1 MKITFKP
8 LTYQLDAVQAVV
20 DVFRGQQQL
29 IGQTRYTLDRGIQPT
44 PKRVTQQAGLDFGET
59 DILQNS
65 ALQTYDML
73 DDENIG
79 FANTPLF
86 DLNEILKNIQ
96 TVQANR
102 QLPKSTELVTA
113 DNKKGDSLTQSPLNL
128 NIEMETGTGK
138 TYTYLRTIFEMNKQ
152 YGWSKFII
160 VVPSIAIREGVNKS
174 IAMMADDLLAEYG
187 KKPRAFIYDSKNLHK
202 LQEFSNDGGINIM
215 IINVQ
220 AFNATGKDARKI
232 YGQVKTKNGEPVL
245 DKAGNPIMEGLDE
258 FQSRIPINIIKRNNP
273 IIILD
278 EPQKMGADKTLQSL
292 ANFNPLFILR
302 YSATHKRDYNLVYRL
317 DALDAYNQK
326 LVKKITVKGI
336 EVKGLTGTNGY
347 LYLQDVIVSNKAP
360 VARLE
365 LEIKSTKG
373 EFRREIR
380 NVIKDDNLFVISKEA
395 EQYKDRYTVTNIKA
409 DSIEFANGI
418 VLHIGQG
425 SSNKGDGDDKD
436 LRRIQIRET
445 IRSHLDIEQRLFH
458 KGIKVL
464 SLFFIDEV
472 AKYRQYDSDGNAVNG
487 EYADIF
493 EQTYTEEVGKRI
505 DLNLTDDPYQDYL
518 KAITAQGTH
527 NGYFSLDKNR
537 HMIDPKT
544 KLEKDEELGERVLV
558 ADDIDAYDLIL
569 KDKESL
575 LAFPEPLDSDE
586 QIARKNVRF
595 IFSHSALREG
605 WDNPNVF
612 VICTLKHSDNVISR
626 RQEVGRGLRLA
637 VDRHGTRMDSGYLPL
652 GEVHRLNNLTVI
664 TNESYAEFVDNLQKE
679 MLENLATRP
688 SKANPQYFTGK
699 TLVSELGGQMTVDAG
714 TANQIYKYL
723 VKNNYLD
730 DDDNLLAKF
739 HDDKDNDQLPQ
750 LPEELQPFASA
761 IHKLIGNV
769 VNPDALKG
777 MFNNGN
783 KPKNTINPENL
794 NRKEFQALWRRIN
807 QKSIYQIGLDSD
819 KLIAESISEIDKV
832 SRERNNNFVQSL
844 TYTVKKS
851 EQKDSLDYDTL
862 RQGDSFGQVQS
873 NREQYSVNVQTPIRY
888 DLIGQVASRTNLTR
902 RTVVAVLSKINSAVF
917 SQFKHNPEAFIS
929 EVSRIINEQQAKLI
943 VQNIVYELTQERYDS
958 NDIFVSNIPLSDNAT
973 KANRHVWEYVE
984 TDSDVE
990 RKFLAELEQHVNE
1003 VIVYAKLP
1011 KNFVIPTPFGGYNPD
1026 WAIAFN
1032 QDKIRHVYFVA
1043 ETKGSTSEID
1053 LRESEKQKIAS
1064 AKAFFAKLQQIQG
1077 NNSELEQADTL
1088 AEVEKMPVSY
1098 EVVDS
1103 FDSLM
1108 QIVGMK

>member
-174 IAMMADDLLAEYG
+174 ISMMADDLLAEYG
-187 KKPRAFIYDSKNLHK
+187 KKPRAFIYDSKALHH
-202 LQEFSNDGGINIM
+202 LESFSSDGGINIM

-220 AFNATGKDARKI
+220 AFNTIKEGANNEASRKI
-232 YGQVKTKNGEPVL
+232 Y
-245 DKAGNPIMEGLDE
+245 ASLDE
-258 FQSRIPINIIKRNNP
+258 FGSRRPIDVIRRNRP

-347 LYLQDVIVSNKAP
+347 LYLQDVIVSSKAP

-380 NVIKDDNLFVISKEA
+380 NVAKGDDLFVVSKEA
-395 EQYKDRYTVTNIKA
+395 EQYKDRYTVTQVTA

-418 VLHIGQG
+418 VLHVGQG
-425 SSNKGDGDDKD
+425 NVDDKD

-472 AKYRQYDSDGNAVNG
+472 AKYRQYDSEGNMVNG
-487 EYADIF
+487 DYANMFVQAYKDEIA
-493 EQTYTEEVGKRI
+493 QRI
-505 DLNLTDDPYQDYL
+505 DLNLQNDPYQDYL
-518 KAITAQGTH
+518 KAIDADSTH

-544 KLEKDEELGERVLV
+544 KLEKDEELGEKVLV

-586 QIARKNVRF
+586 QKARKNVRF

-637 VDRHGTRMDSGYLPL
+637 VDKFGNRMDSGYLPL
-652 GEVHRLNNLTVI
+652 GEVQRLNNLTVI
-664 TNESYAEFVDNLQKE
+664 TNESYTQFVGELQKE
-679 MLENLATRP
+679 MLATLANRP

-699 TLVSELGGQMTVDAG
+699 TLVSELGGQMVVDAD
-714 TANQIYKYL
+714 TANEIFFYL
-723 VKNNYLD
+723 RSHGYTDKAG
-730 DDDNLLAKF
+730 NLSESY
-739 HDDKDNDQLPQ
+739 HQDKENGKLPK
-750 LPEELQPFASA
+750 LPDELQPFANS
-761 IHKLIGNV
+761 IHKLISSV
-769 VNPDALKG
+769 VNPNALDG
-777 MFNNGN
+777 MFNDGN
-783 KPKNTINPENL
+783 RPKNTINPDNL

-807 QKSIYQIGLDSD
+807 QKSIYQIQLDSE

-844 TYTVKKS
+844 TYTVKTS

-943 VQNIVYELTQERYDS
+943 VQNIAYELTQERYDS
-958 NDIFVSNIPLSDNAT
+958 NDIFVSNIPLSDTAI

-990 RKFLAELEQHVNE
+990 RKFLAELEQHINE
-1003 VIVYAKLP
+1003 VVVYAKLP

-1032 QDKIRHVYFVA
+1032 QDKVRHVYFVA

-1053 LRESEKQKIAS
+1053 LRETEKQKIAS
-1064 AKAFFAKLQQIQG
+1064 AKAFFAKLQQTQG
-1077 NNSELEQADTL
+1077 NNSEFEQVDTL
-1088 AEVEKMPVSY
+1088 AAVEKMPVSY
-1098 EVVDS
+1098 EVVNS

>member
-44 PKRVTQQAGLDFGET
+44 PKRMIQQAGLDFGET

-174 IAMMADDLLAEYG
+174 ISMMADDLLAEYG
-187 KKPRAFIYDSKNLHK
+187 KKPRAFIYDSKALHH
-202 LQEFSNDGGINIM
+202 LESFSSDGGINIM

-220 AFNATGKDARKI
+220 AFNTIKEGANNEASRKI
-232 YGQVKTKNGEPVL
+232 Y
-245 DKAGNPIMEGLDE
+245 ASLDE
-258 FQSRIPINIIKRNNP
+258 FGSRRPIDVIRRNRP

-347 LYLQDVIVSNKAP
+347 LYLQDVVVSSKAP

-380 NVIKDDNLFVISKEA
+380 NIAKGDDLFVVSKEA
-395 EQYKDRYTVTNIKA
+395 EQYKDRYTVTQITA

-418 VLHIGQG
+418 VLHVGQG
-425 SSNKGDGDDKD
+425 NSNKGDGDDKD

-472 AKYRQYDSDGNAVNG
+472 AKYRQYDMDGNAVNG

-493 EQTYTEEVGKRI
+493 EQAYTEEVDKRI
-505 DLNLTDDPYQDYL
+505 DLNLTNDPYQDYL

-527 NGYFSLDKNR
+527 NGYFSLDKKR
-537 HMIDPKT
+537 HMVDPNVKSV
-544 KLEKDEELGERVLV
+544 KDEELGEKVLV

-575 LAFPEPLDSDE
+575 LAFPERLDSDE

-637 VDRHGTRMDSGYLPL
+637 VDKHGTRMDSGYLPL

-664 TNESYAEFVDNLQKE
+664 TNESYVEFVGNLQKE
-679 MLENLATRP
+679 MLANLATRP

-699 TLVSELGGQMTVDAG
+699 TLVSELGGQMVVDAD
-714 TANQIYKYL
+714 TANEIFFYL
-723 VKNNYLD
+723 RSHGYTDKAG
-730 DDDNLLAKF
+730 NLSESY
-739 HDDKDNDQLPQ
+739 HQDKENGKLPK
-750 LPEELQPFASA
+750 LPDELQPFANS
-761 IHKLIGNV
+761 IHKLISSV
-769 VNPDALKG
+769 VNPNALDG
-777 MFNNGN
+777 MFNDGN
-783 KPKNTINPENL
+783 RPKNTINPDNL

-807 QKSIYQIGLDSD
+807 QKSIYQIQLDSE

-844 TYTVKKS
+844 TYTVKTS

-902 RTVVAVLSKINSAVF
+902 GTVVAVLSKINSAVF

-943 VQNIVYELTQERYDS
+943 VQNIAYELTQERYDS
-958 NDIFVSNIPLSDNAT
+958 NDIFVSNIPLSDTAI

-984 TDSDVE
+984 TDSE
-990 RKFLAELEQHVNE
+990 RLQIFLC
-1003 VIVYAKLP
+1003 KP
-1011 KNFVIPTPFGGYNPD
+1011 SK
-1026 WAIAFN
+1026 
-1032 QDKIRHVYFVA
+1032 VA
-1043 ETKGSTSEID
+1043 
-1053 LRESEKQKIAS
+1053 
-1064 AKAFFAKLQQIQG
+1064 
-1077 NNSELEQADTL
+1077 
-1088 AEVEKMPVSY
+1088 
-1098 EVVDS
+1098 
-1103 FDSLM
+1103 
-1108 QIVGMK
+1108 

>member
-44 PKRVTQQAGLDFGET
+44 PKRVTQQEGLDFGET

-96 TVQANR
+96 TVQA
-102 QLPKSTELVTA
+102 QQGLPKSDTLVTA

-174 IAMMADDLLAEYG
+174 IRMMADDLLAEYG
-187 KKPRAFIYDSKNLHK
+187 KKPRAFIYDSKALHH
-202 LQEFSNDGGINIM
+202 LESFSSDGGINIM

-220 AFNATGKDARKI
+220 AFNTIKEGANNEASRKI
-232 YGQVKTKNGEPVL
+232 Y
-245 DKAGNPIMEGLDE
+245 ASLDE
-258 FQSRIPINIIKRNNP
+258 FGSRRPIDVIRRNRP

-347 LYLQDVIVSNKAP
+347 LYLQDVVVSSKAP

-380 NVIKDDNLFVISKEA
+380 NIAKGDDLFVVSKEA
-395 EQYKDRYTVTNIKA
+395 EQYKDRYTVTQVTA

-472 AKYRQYDSDGNAVNG
+472 AKYRQYDMDGNAVNG

-493 EQTYTEEVGKRI
+493 EQTYSEEVGKRI
-505 DLNLTDDPYQDYL
+505 DLNLTNDPYQDYL
-518 KAITAQGTH
+518 KTITAQGTH
-527 NGYFSLDKNR
+527 NGYFSLDKKR
-537 HMIDPKT
+537 HMVDPNVKSV
-544 KLEKDEELGERVLV
+544 KDEELGEKVLV

-575 LAFPEPLDSDE
+575 LAFPERLDSDE

-637 VDRHGTRMDSGYLPL
+637 VDKHGTRMDSGYLPL

-664 TNESYAEFVDNLQKE
+664 TNESYAEFVGNLQKE
-679 MLENLATRP
+679 MLANLATRP

-699 TLVSELGGQMTVDAG
+699 ILVSELGGQMVVDDK

-723 VKNNYLD
+723 VKNDYLD

-739 HDDKDNDQLPQ
+739 QDDKDNDSLPK
-750 LPEELQPFASA
+750 LPDELQPFANS
-761 IHKLIGNV
+761 IHKLISSV
-769 VNPDALKG
+769 VNPNALDG
-777 MFNNGN
+777 IFNDGN
-783 KPKNTINPENL
+783 RPKNTINPDNL

-807 QKSIYQIGLDSD
+807 QKSIYQIQLDSD

-844 TYTVKKS
+844 TYTVKTS

-943 VQNIVYELTQERYDS
+943 VQNIAYELTQERYDS
-958 NDIFVSNIPLSDNAT
+958 NDIFVSNIPLSDTAI

-984 TDSDVE
+984 TDSDIE
-990 RKFLAELEQHVNE
+990 RKFLDELEQHIDE
-1003 VIVYAKLP
+1003 VVVYAKLP

-1032 QDKIRHVYFVA
+1032 QDKVRHVYFVA

-1053 LRESEKQKIAS
+1053 LRETEKQKIAS
-1064 AKAFFAKLQQIQG
+1064 AKAFFAKLQQTQG
-1077 NNSELEQADTL
+1077 NNSEFEQVDTL
-1088 AEVEKMPVSY
+1088 AAVEKMPVSY
-1098 EVVDS
+1098 EVVNS

-1108 QIVGMK
+1108 QIVGIK

>member
-8 LTYQLDAVQAVV
+8 LAYQLDAVQAVV

-174 IAMMADDLLAEYG
+174 MSMMADDLLAEYG
-187 KKPRAFIYDSKNLHK
+187 KKPRAFIYDSKALHH
-202 LQEFSNDGGINIM
+202 LESFSSDGGINIM

-220 AFNATGKDARKI
+220 AFNTIKEGANNEASRKI
-232 YGQVKTKNGEPVL
+232 Y
-245 DKAGNPIMEGLDE
+245 ASLDE
-258 FQSRIPINIIKRNNP
+258 FGSRRPIDVIRRNRP

-347 LYLQDVIVSNKAP
+347 LYLQDVVVSSKAP

-380 NVIKDDNLFVISKEA
+380 NVAKGDDLFVVSKEA
-395 EQYKDRYTVTNIKA
+395 EQYKDRYTVTQITA

-472 AKYRQYDSDGNAVNG
+472 AKYRQYDMDGNAVNG

-493 EQTYTEEVGKRI
+493 EQTYSEEVGKRI
-505 DLNLTDDPYQDYL
+505 DLNLTNDPYQDYL
-518 KAITAQGTH
+518 KTITAQGTH
-527 NGYFSLDKNR
+527 NGYFSLDKKR
-537 HMIDPKT
+537 HMVDPNVKSV
-544 KLEKDEELGERVLV
+544 KDEELGEKVLV

-575 LAFPEPLDSDE
+575 LAFPEPLDNDE

-637 VDRHGTRMDSGYLPL
+637 VDKHGTRMDSGYLPL

-664 TNESYAEFVDNLQKE
+664 TNESYAEFVGNLQKE
-679 MLENLATRP
+679 MLANLATRP

-699 TLVSELGGQMTVDAG
+699 TLVSELGGQMVVDDK

-723 VKNNYLD
+723 VKNDYLD

-739 HDDKDNDQLPQ
+739 QDDKDNDSLPK
-750 LPEELQPFASA
+750 LPDELQPFANS
-761 IHKLIGNV
+761 IHKLISSV
-769 VNPDALKG
+769 VNPNALDG
-777 MFNNGN
+777 MFNDGN
-783 KPKNTINPENL
+783 RPKNTINPDNL

-807 QKSIYQIGLDSD
+807 QKSIYQIQLDSD

-844 TYTVKKS
+844 TYTVKTS
-851 EQKDSLDYDTL
+851 EQKDSLDYDTVK
-862 RQGDSFGQVQS
+862 QGDSFGQVQS

-943 VQNIVYELTQERYDS
+943 VQNIAYELTQERYDS
-958 NDIFVSNIPLSDNAT
+958 NDIFVSNIPLSDTAI

-990 RKFLAELEQHVNE
+990 RKFLAELEQHINE
-1003 VIVYAKLP
+1003 VVVYAKLP

-1032 QDKIRHVYFVA
+1032 QDKVRHVYFVA

-1053 LRESEKQKIAS
+1053 LRETEKQKISS
-1064 AKAFFAKLQQIQG
+1064 AKAFFAKLQQTQG
-1077 NNSELEQADTL
+1077 NNSELEQVDTL
-1088 AEVEKMPVSY
+1088 AAVEKMPVSY
-1098 EVVDS
+1098 EVVNS
-1103 FDSLM
+1103 FDSLI
-1108 QIVGMK
+1108 QIVGIK

>member
-96 TVQANR
+96 TVQA
-102 QLPKSTELVTA
+102 QQGLLKSTKLVTT
-113 DNKKGDSLTQSPLNL
+113 DNKKEQNLTTSPLNL

-174 IAMMADDLLAEYG
+174 ISMMADDLLAEYG
-187 KKPRAFIYDSKNLHK
+187 KKPRAFIYDSKALHH
-202 LQEFSNDGGINIM
+202 LESFSSDGGINIM

-220 AFNATGKDARKI
+220 AFNTIKEGANNEASRKI
-232 YGQVKTKNGEPVL
+232 Y
-245 DKAGNPIMEGLDE
+245 ASLDE
-258 FQSRIPINIIKRNNP
+258 FGSRRPIDVIRRNRP

-347 LYLQDVIVSNKAP
+347 LYLQDVVVSSKAP

-380 NVIKDDNLFVISKEA
+380 NVAKGDDLFVVSKEA
-395 EQYKDRYTVTNIKA
+395 EQYKDRYTVTQITAN
-409 DSIEFANGI
+409 SIEFANGI

-493 EQTYTEEVGKRI
+493 EQTYSEEVGKRI
-505 DLNLTDDPYQDYL
+505 DLNLTNDPYQNYL
-518 KAITAQGTH
+518 KSITAQSTH
-527 NGYFSLDKNR
+527 NGYFSLDKKR
-537 HMIDPKT
+537 HMVDPNVKSV
-544 KLEKDEELGERVLV
+544 KDEELGEKVLV

-575 LAFPEPLDSDE
+575 LAFPERLDSDE

-652 GEVHRLNNLTVI
+652 GEIHRLNNLTVI
-664 TNESYAEFVDNLQKE
+664 TNESYAEFVGNLQKE
-679 MLENLATRP
+679 MLANLATRP

-699 TLVSELGGQMTVDAG
+699 TLVSELGGQMVIDDK

-723 VKNNYLD
+723 VKNDYLD

-739 HDDKDNDQLPQ
+739 QDDKDNDSLPK
-750 LPEELQPFASA
+750 LPDELQPFANS
-761 IHKLIGNV
+761 IHKLISSV
-769 VNPDALKG
+769 VNPNALDG
-777 MFNNGN
+777 MFNDGN
-783 KPKNTINPENL
+783 RPKNTINPDNL

-807 QKSIYQIGLDSD
+807 QKSIYQIQLDSD

-844 TYTVKKS
+844 TYTVKTS
-851 EQKDSLDYDTL
+851 EQKDSLDYDTVK
-862 RQGDSFGQVQS
+862 QGDSFGQVQS

-943 VQNIVYELTQERYDS
+943 VQNIAYELTQERYDS
-958 NDIFVSNIPLSDNAT
+958 NDIFVSNIPLSDTAI

-990 RKFLAELEQHVNE
+990 RKFLAELEQHINE
-1003 VIVYAKLP
+1003 VVVYAKLP

-1032 QDKIRHVYFVA
+1032 QDKVRHVYFVA

-1053 LRESEKQKIAS
+1053 LRETEKQKIAS
-1064 AKAFFAKLQQIQG
+1064 AKAFFAKLQQTQG
-1077 NNSELEQADTL
+1077 NNSELEQVDTL
-1088 AEVEKMPVSY
+1088 AAVEKMPVSY
-1098 EVVDS
+1098 EVVNS

-1108 QIVGMK
+1108 QIVGIK

>member
-174 IAMMADDLLAEYG
+174 ISMMADDLLAEYG
-187 KKPRAFIYDSKNLHK
+187 KKPRAFIYDSKALHH
-202 LQEFSNDGGINIM
+202 LESFSSDGGINIM

-220 AFNATGKDARKI
+220 AFNTIKEGANNEASRKI
-232 YGQVKTKNGEPVL
+232 Y
-245 DKAGNPIMEGLDE
+245 ASLDE
-258 FQSRIPINIIKRNNP
+258 FGSRRPIDVIRRNRP

-347 LYLQDVIVSNKAP
+347 LYLQDVIVSSKAP

-380 NVIKDDNLFVISKEA
+380 NVAKGDDLFVVSKEA
-395 EQYKDRYTVTNIKA
+395 EQYKDRYTVTQVTA

-418 VLHIGQG
+418 VLHVGQG
-425 SSNKGDGDDKD
+425 NVDDKD

-472 AKYRQYDSDGNAVNG
+472 AKYRQYDSEGNMVNG
-487 EYADIF
+487 DYANMFVQAYKDEIA
-493 EQTYTEEVGKRI
+493 QRI
-505 DLNLTDDPYQDYL
+505 DLNLQNDPYQDYL
-518 KAITAQGTH
+518 KAIDADSTH

-544 KLEKDEELGERVLV
+544 KLEKDEELGEKVLV

-586 QIARKNVRF
+586 QKARKNVRF

-637 VDRHGTRMDSGYLPL
+637 VDKFGNRMDSGYLPL
-652 GEVHRLNNLTVI
+652 GEVQRLNNLTVI
-664 TNESYAEFVDNLQKE
+664 TNESYTQFVGELQKE
-679 MLENLATRP
+679 MLATLANRP

-699 TLVSELGGQMTVDAG
+699 TLVSELGGQMVVDAD
-714 TANQIYKYL
+714 TANEIFFYL
-723 VKNNYLD
+723 RSHGYTDKAG
-730 DDDNLLAKF
+730 NLSESY
-739 HDDKDNDQLPQ
+739 HQDKENGKLPK
-750 LPEELQPFASA
+750 LPDELQPFANS
-761 IHKLIGNV
+761 IHKLISSV
-769 VNPDALKG
+769 VNPNALDG
-777 MFNNGN
+777 MFNDGN
-783 KPKNTINPENL
+783 RPKNTINPDNL

-807 QKSIYQIGLDSD
+807 QKSIYQIQLDSE

-844 TYTVKKS
+844 TYTVKTS

-943 VQNIVYELTQERYDS
+943 VQNIAYELTQERYDS
-958 NDIFVSNIPLSDNAT
+958 NDIFVSNIPLSDTAI

-990 RKFLAELEQHVNE
+990 RKFLAELEQHINE
-1003 VIVYAKLP
+1003 VVVYAKLP

-1032 QDKIRHVYFVA
+1032 QDKVRHVYFVA

-1053 LRESEKQKIAS
+1053 LRETEKQKIAS
-1064 AKAFFAKLQQIQG
+1064 AKAFFAKLQQTQG
-1077 NNSELEQADTL
+1077 NNSEFEQVDTL
-1088 AEVEKMPVSY
+1088 AAVEKMPVSY
-1098 EVVDS
+1098 EVVNS

-1108 QIVGMK
+1108 QIVGIK

>member
-174 IAMMADDLLAEYG
+174 ISMMADDLLAEYG
-187 KKPRAFIYDSKNLHK
+187 KKPRAFIYDSKALHH
-202 LQEFSNDGGINIM
+202 LESFSSDGGINIM

-220 AFNATGKDARKI
+220 AFNTIKEGANNEASRKI
-232 YGQVKTKNGEPVL
+232 Y
-245 DKAGNPIMEGLDE
+245 ASLDE
-258 FQSRIPINIIKRNNP
+258 FGSRRPIDVIRRNRP

-278 EPQKMGADKTLQSL
+278 EPQKMGEGKTLQSL

-347 LYLQDVIVSNKAP
+347 LYLQDVIVSSKAP
-360 VARLE
+360 IARLE

-380 NVIKDDNLFVISKEA
+380 NIEKGRDLFDISGEA
-395 EQYKDRYTVTNIKA
+395 EQYKDRYTVTQVTA

-472 AKYRQYDSDGNAVNG
+472 AKYRQYDMDGNAVNG

-493 EQTYTEEVGKRI
+493 EQTYSEEVGKRI
-505 DLNLTDDPYQDYL
+505 DLNLTNDPYQDYL

-527 NGYFSLDKNR
+527 NGYFSLDKKR
-537 HMIDPKT
+537 HMVDPNVKSV
-544 KLEKDEELGERVLV
+544 KDEELGEKVLV

-575 LAFPEPLDSDE
+575 LAFPERLDSDE

-637 VDRHGTRMDSGYLPL
+637 VDKHGTRMDSGYLPL

-664 TNESYAEFVDNLQKE
+664 TNESYAEFVGNLQKE

-699 TLVSELGGQMTVDAG
+699 TLVSELGGQMVVDAD
-714 TANQIYKYL
+714 TANEIFFYL
-723 VKNNYLD
+723 RSRGYTDKAG
-730 DDDNLLAKF
+730 NLSESY
-739 HDDKDNDQLPQ
+739 HQDKENGKLPK
-750 LPEELQPFASA
+750 LPDELQPFANS
-761 IHKLIGNV
+761 IHKLISSV
-769 VNPDALKG
+769 VNPNALDG
-777 MFNNGN
+777 MFNDGN
-783 KPKNTINPENL
+783 RPKNTINPGNL

-807 QKSIYQIGLDSD
+807 QKSIYQIQLDSE

-844 TYTVKKS
+844 TYTVKTS
-851 EQKDSLDYDTL
+851 EQKDSLDYDTVK
-862 RQGDSFGQVQS
+862 QGDSFGQVQS

-929 EVSRIINEQQAKLI
+929 EVSRLINEQQAKLI
-943 VQNIVYELTQERYDS
+943 VQNIAYELTSERYDS
-958 NDIFVSNIPLSDNAT
+958 NDIFVSNIPLSDTAI

-990 RKFLAELEQHVNE
+990 RKFLAELEQHINE
-1003 VIVYAKLP
+1003 VVVYAKLP

-1032 QDKIRHVYFVA
+1032 QDKVRHVYFVA

-1053 LRESEKQKIAS
+1053 LRETEKQKIAS
-1064 AKAFFAKLQQIQG
+1064 AKAFFAKLQQTQG
-1077 NNSELEQADTL
+1077 NNGELEQVDTL
-1088 AEVEKMPVSY
+1088 AAVEKMPVSY
-1098 EVVDS
+1098 EVVNS

>member
-1 MKITFKP
+1 
-8 LTYQLDAVQAVV
+8 
-20 DVFRGQQQL
+20 
-29 IGQTRYTLDRGIQPT
+29 
-44 PKRVTQQAGLDFGET
+44 
-59 DILQNS
+59 
-65 ALQTYDML
+65 
-73 DDENIG
+73 
-79 FANTPLF
+79 
-86 DLNEILKNIQ
+86 
-96 TVQANR
+96 
-102 QLPKSTELVTA
+102 
-113 DNKKGDSLTQSPLNL
+113 
-128 NIEMETGTGK
+128 METGTGK

-174 IAMMADDLLAEYG
+174 IGMMADDLLAEYG
-187 KKPRAFIYDSKNLHK
+187 KKPRAFIYDSKALHH
-202 LQEFSNDGGINIM
+202 LESFSSDGGINIM

-220 AFNATGKDARKI
+220 AFNTIKEGANNEASRKI
-232 YGQVKTKNGEPVL
+232 Y
-245 DKAGNPIMEGLDE
+245 ASLDE
-258 FQSRIPINIIKRNNP
+258 FGSRRPIDVIRRNRP

-360 VARLE
+360 IARLE
-365 LEIKSTKG
+365 LEIKSKKG

-380 NVIKDDNLFVISKEA
+380 QIKKGDDLYTVSNEA
-395 EQYKDRYTVTNIKA
+395 EQYNDRYTVTNIKA

-425 SSNKGDGDDKD
+425 NVDDKD

-472 AKYRQYDSDGNAVNG
+472 AKYRQYDSDGNAING

-493 EQTYTEEVGKRI
+493 EQTYTEEVNNRL
-505 DLNLTDDPYQDYL
+505 DLNLSNDPYQDYL
-518 KAITAQGTH
+518 KAITAQSTH

-537 HMIDPKT
+537 HMVEPNIKSV
-544 KLEKDEELGERVLV
+544 KDEELGEKVLI

-575 LAFPEPLDSDE
+575 LAFPEPNDSDD

-652 GEVHRLNNLTVI
+652 GEVQRLNNLTVI
-664 TNESYAEFVDNLQKE
+664 TNESYAEFVGNLQKE
-679 MLENLATRP
+679 MLDSLAARP

-699 TLVSELGGQMTVDAG
+699 TLVSELGGQMVVDDK

-723 VKNNYLD
+723 VKSDYLD

-739 HDDKDNDQLPQ
+739 HDDKDNDSLPK
-750 LPEELQPFASA
+750 LPDELAPFANA
-761 IHKLIGNV
+761 IHKLIGSV
-769 VNPDALKG
+769 VTPNALDG
-777 MFNNGN
+777 MFSNGN
-783 KPKNTINPENL
+783 KPKNTINQDNL

-807 QKSIYQIGLDSD
+807 QKSIYQIQLDSE

-844 TYTVKKS
+844 TYTVKTAN
-851 EQKDSLDYDTL
+851 QQDNIDYDTL
-862 RQGDSFGQVQS
+862 KKGDSFGQVQS
-873 NREQYSVNVQTPIRY
+873 SRHAYSVNVQTPIRY

-902 RTVVAVLSKINSAVF
+902 RTVVAILSKINAAVF

-943 VQNIVYELTQERYDS
+943 VQNVAYELTQERYDS
-958 NDIFVSNIPLSDNAT
+958 NDIFVSNLPLSDNAV

-984 TDSDVE
+984 TDSDIE
-990 RKFLAELEQHVNE
+990 RKFLAELEQHINE
-1003 VIVYAKLP
+1003 VVVYAKLP
-1011 KNFVIPTPFGGYNPD
+1011 KNFEIPTPFGGYNPD
-1026 WAIAFN
+1026 WAIALN
-1032 QDKIRHVYFVA
+1032 QDKVRQIYFVA
-1043 ETKGSTSEID
+1043 ETKGSTSEMH
-1053 LRESEKQKIAS
+1053 LRETEKQKIAS
-1064 AKAFFAKLQQIQG
+1064 AKAFFAKLQAIQTED
-1077 NNSELEQADTL
+1077 SKLEQADTVADVL
-1088 AEVEKMPVSY
+1088 PMPISY
-1098 EVVDS
+1098 QVVDS

-1108 QIVGMK
+1108 QIVGIKSS

>member
-8 LTYQLDAVQAVV
+8 LAYQLDAVQAVV
-20 DVFRGQQQL
+20 DVFRGQEQL

-44 PKRVTQQAGLDFGET
+44 PKRLPQQAGLDFGDS

-86 DLNEILKNIQ
+86 DLNDILKNIQ
-96 TVQANR
+96 TIQINR
-102 QLPKSTELVTA
+102 GLPKSTELVTA
-113 DNKKGDSLTQSPLNL
+113 DNKKGQNLTNSPLNL

-187 KKPRAFIYDSKNLHK
+187 KKPRAFIYDSKALHH
-202 LQEFSNDGGINIM
+202 LESFSSDGGINIM

-220 AFNATGKDARKI
+220 AFNTIKEGANNEASRKI
-232 YGQVKTKNGEPVL
+232 Y
-245 DKAGNPIMEGLDE
+245 ASLDE
-258 FQSRIPINIIKRNNP
+258 FGSRRPIDVIRRNRP

-326 LVKKITVKGI
+326 LVKKITVKSI

-347 LYLQDVIVSNKAP
+347 LYLQDVIVSTKAP

-380 NVIKDDNLFVISKEA
+380 QIKQGNDLYVISNEA
-395 EQYKDRYTVTNIKA
+395 EQYKDRYTVTQITA

-425 SSNKGDGDDKD
+425 NVDDKD

-472 AKYRQYDSDGNAVNG
+472 AKYRQYDNDGNAVNG

-493 EQTYTEEVGKRI
+493 EQTYSEAVNNRI
-505 DLNLTDDPYQDYL
+505 DLNLTNDPYQNYL
-518 KAITAQGTH
+518 KTITAQSTH

-537 HMIDPKT
+537 HLIDPTVKSV
-544 KLEKDEELGERVLV
+544 KDEELGEKVLV

-664 TNESYAEFVDNLQKE
+664 TNESYADFVGNLQKE
-679 MLENLATRP
+679 MLDNLASRP
-688 SKANPQYFTGK
+688 SKAKPQYFTGK
-699 TLVSELGGQMTVDAG
+699 TLVSELGGQMIIDAD
-714 TANQIYKYL
+714 TANEIFFYL
-723 VKNNYLD
+723 RSHGYTDKAG
-730 DDDNLLAKF
+730 NLSESYHK
-739 HDDKDNDQLPQ
+739 DKENGKLPE
-750 LPEELQPFASA
+750 LPEELKPFENSV
-761 IHKLIGNV
+761 HKLIGSV
-769 VNPDALKG
+769 VNPNALDG

-783 KPKNTINPENL
+783 KPKNTINPDNL

-819 KLIAESISEIDKV
+819 KLVAESISEIDKV
-832 SRERNNNFVQSL
+832 SRERNNQFVRSL
-844 TYTVKKS
+844 TYTVKTAH
-851 EQKDSLDYDTL
+851 QQDNIDYEL
-862 RQGDSFGQVQS
+862 LKKGESFGQVQS
-873 NREQYSVNVQTPIRY
+873 NREQYSVNVQTPIKY
-888 DLIGQVASRTNLTR
+888 DLIGQVARRTRLTR
-902 RTVVAVLSKINSAVF
+902 RTVVAILGKINSAVF

-929 EVSRIINEQQAKLI
+929 EVSRIINEQQARLI
-943 VQNIVYELTQERYDS
+943 VQNIAYELTSERYDS
-958 NDIFVSNIPLSDNAT
+958 NDIFVSNLPLSDNAI
-973 KANRHVWEYVE
+973 KASRHVWEYVE
-984 TDSDVE
+984 TDSDIE
-990 RKFLAELEQHVNE
+990 RKFLAELEQHINE
-1003 VIVYAKLP
+1003 VVVYAKLP
-1011 KNFVIPTPFGGYNPD
+1011 KNFEIPTPFGGYNPD

-1032 QDKIRHVYFVA
+1032 QDKVRHVYFVA
-1043 ETKGSTSEID
+1043 ETKGSTSEKD
-1053 LRESEKQKIAS
+1053 LRETEKQKIAS
-1064 AKAFFAKLQQIQG
+1064 AKAFFAKLQQTQG

-1098 EVVDS
+1098 EVVNN

-1108 QIVGMK
+1108 QIVGLTQ

>member
-8 LTYQLDAVQAVV
+8 LAYQLDAVQAVV

-102 QLPKSTELVTA
+102 QLPKSTELVIA

-138 TYTYLRTIFEMNKQ
+138 TYTYLRTMFEMNKQ

-174 IAMMADDLLAEYG
+174 ISMMADDLLAEYG
-187 KKPRAFIYDSKNLHK
+187 KKPRAFIYDSKALHH
-202 LQEFSNDGGINIM
+202 LESFSSDGGINIM

-220 AFNATGKDARKI
+220 AFNTIKEGANNEASRKI
-232 YGQVKTKNGEPVL
+232 Y
-245 DKAGNPIMEGLDE
+245 ASLDE
-258 FQSRIPINIIKRNNP
+258 FGSRRPIDVIRRNRP

-347 LYLQDVIVSNKAP
+347 LYLQDVVVSSKAP

-380 NVIKDDNLFVISKEA
+380 NIAKGDDLFVVSKEA
-395 EQYKDRYTVTNIKA
+395 EQYKDRYTVTQVTA

-418 VLHIGQG
+418 VLHVGQG
-425 SSNKGDGDDKD
+425 NVDDKD

-472 AKYRQYDSDGNAVNG
+472 AKYRQYDMDGNAVNG

-493 EQTYTEEVGKRI
+493 EQTYSEEVGKRI
-505 DLNLTDDPYQDYL
+505 DLNLTNDPYQDYL

-544 KLEKDEELGERVLV
+544 KLEKDEELGEKVLV

-575 LAFPEPLDSDE
+575 LAFPERLDSDE

-637 VDRHGTRMDSGYLPL
+637 VDKFGNRMDSGYLPL
-652 GEVHRLNNLTVI
+652 GEVQRLNNLTVI
-664 TNESYAEFVDNLQKE
+664 TNESYTQFVGELQKE
-679 MLENLATRP
+679 MLATLANRP

-699 TLVSELGGQMTVDAG
+699 TLVSELGGQMVVDAD
-714 TANQIYKYL
+714 TANEIFFYL
-723 VKNNYLD
+723 RSHGYTDKAG
-730 DDDNLLAKF
+730 NLSESY
-739 HDDKDNDQLPQ
+739 HQDKENGKLPK
-750 LPEELQPFASA
+750 LPDELQPFANS
-761 IHKLIGNV
+761 IHKLISSV
-769 VNPDALKG
+769 VNPNALDG
-777 MFNNGN
+777 MFNDGN
-783 KPKNTINPENL
+783 RPKNTINPDNL

-807 QKSIYQIGLDSD
+807 QKSIYQIQLDSE

-844 TYTVKKS
+844 TYTVKTS

-943 VQNIVYELTQERYDS
+943 VQNIAYELTQERYDS
-958 NDIFVSNIPLSDNAT
+958 NDIFVSNIPLSDTAI

-990 RKFLAELEQHVNE
+990 RKFLAELEQHINE
-1003 VIVYAKLP
+1003 VVVYAKLP

-1032 QDKIRHVYFVA
+1032 QDKVRHVYFVA

-1053 LRESEKQKIAS
+1053 LRETEKQKIAS
-1064 AKAFFAKLQQIQG
+1064 AKAFFAKLQQTQG
-1077 NNSELEQADTL
+1077 NNSEFEQVDTL
-1088 AEVEKMPVSY
+1088 AAVEKMPVSY
-1098 EVVDS
+1098 EVVNS

>member
-174 IAMMADDLLAEYG
+174 ISMMADDLLAEYG
-187 KKPRAFIYDSKNLHK
+187 KKPRAFIYDSKALHH
-202 LQEFSNDGGINIM
+202 LESFSSDGGINIM

-220 AFNATGKDARKI
+220 AFNTIKEGANNEASRKI
-232 YGQVKTKNGEPVL
+232 Y
-245 DKAGNPIMEGLDE
+245 ASLDE
-258 FQSRIPINIIKRNNP
+258 FGSRRPIDVIRRNRP

-278 EPQKMGADKTLQSL
+278 EPQKMGEGKTLQSL

-347 LYLQDVIVSNKAP
+347 LYLQDVIVSSKAP

-380 NVIKDDNLFVISKEA
+380 NVAKGDDLFVVSKEA
-395 EQYKDRYTVTNIKA
+395 EQYKDRYTVTQVTA

-418 VLHIGQG
+418 VLHVGQG
-425 SSNKGDGDDKD
+425 NVDDKD

-472 AKYRQYDSDGNAVNG
+472 AKYRQYDSEGNMVNG
-487 EYADIF
+487 DYANMFVQAYKDEIA
-493 EQTYTEEVGKRI
+493 QRI
-505 DLNLTDDPYQDYL
+505 DLNLQNDPYQDYL
-518 KAITAQGTH
+518 KAIDADSTH

-544 KLEKDEELGERVLV
+544 KLEKDEELGEKVLV

-586 QIARKNVRF
+586 QKARKNVRF

-699 TLVSELGGQMTVDAG
+699 TLVSELGGQMVVDAD
-714 TANQIYKYL
+714 TANEIFFYL
-723 VKNNYLD
+723 RSHGYTDKAG
-730 DDDNLLAKF
+730 NLSESY
-739 HDDKDNDQLPQ
+739 HQDKENGKLPK
-750 LPEELQPFASA
+750 LPDELQPFANS
-761 IHKLIGNV
+761 IHKLISSV
-769 VNPDALKG
+769 VNPNALDG
-777 MFNNGN
+777 MFNDGN
-783 KPKNTINPENL
+783 RPKNTINPDNL

-807 QKSIYQIGLDSD
+807 QKSIYQIQLDSE

-844 TYTVKKS
+844 TYTVKTS

-943 VQNIVYELTQERYDS
+943 VQNIAYELTQERYDS
-958 NDIFVSNIPLSDNAT
+958 NDIFVSNIPLSDTAI

-990 RKFLAELEQHVNE
+990 RKFLAELEQHINE
-1003 VIVYAKLP
+1003 VVVYAKLP

-1032 QDKIRHVYFVA
+1032 QDKVRHVYFVA

-1053 LRESEKQKIAS
+1053 LRETEKQKIAS
-1064 AKAFFAKLQQIQG
+1064 AKAFFAKLQQTQG
-1077 NNSELEQADTL
+1077 NNSEFEQVDTL
-1088 AEVEKMPVSY
+1088 AAVEKMPVSY
-1098 EVVDS
+1098 EVVNS

>member
-8 LTYQLDAVQAVV
+8 LNYQLDAVQAVV

-44 PKRVTQQAGLDFGET
+44 PKRVTQQEGLDFGET

-96 TVQANR
+96 TVQA
-102 QLPKSTELVTA
+102 QQGLPKSDTLVTA

-174 IAMMADDLLAEYG
+174 ISMMADDLLAEYG
-187 KKPRAFIYDSKNLHK
+187 KKPRAFIYDSKALHH
-202 LQEFSNDGGINIM
+202 LESFSSDGGINIM

-220 AFNATGKDARKI
+220 AFNTIKEGANNEASRKI
-232 YGQVKTKNGEPVL
+232 Y
-245 DKAGNPIMEGLDE
+245 ASLDE
-258 FQSRIPINIIKRNNP
+258 FGSRRPIDVIRRNRP

-347 LYLQDVIVSNKAP
+347 LYLQDVIVSSKAP
-360 VARLE
+360 IARLE

-380 NVIKDDNLFVISKEA
+380 NIAKGDDLFVVSKEA
-395 EQYKDRYTVTNIKA
+395 EQYKDRYTVTQVTA

-418 VLHIGQG
+418 VLHVGQG
-425 SSNKGDGDDKD
+425 NVDDKD

-493 EQTYTEEVGKRI
+493 EQTYSEEAGKRI
-505 DLNLTDDPYQDYL
+505 DLNLTNDPYQDYL

-527 NGYFSLDKNR
+527 NGYFSLDKKR
-537 HMIDPKT
+537 HMVDPNVKSV
-544 KLEKDEELGERVLV
+544 KDEELGEKVLV

-575 LAFPEPLDSDE
+575 LAFPERLNSDE

-637 VDRHGTRMDSGYLPL
+637 VDKHGTRMDSGYLPL

-664 TNESYAEFVDNLQKE
+664 TNESYVEFVGNLQKE
-679 MLENLATRP
+679 MLANLATRP

-699 TLVSELGGQMTVDAG
+699 TLVSELGGQMVVDAD
-714 TANQIYKYL
+714 TANEIFFYL
-723 VKNNYLD
+723 RSHGYTDKAG
-730 DDDNLLAKF
+730 NLSESY
-739 HDDKDNDQLPQ
+739 HQDKENGKLPE
-750 LPEELQPFASA
+750 LPEELKPFENSV
-761 IHKLIGNV
+761 HKLIGSV
-769 VNPDALKG
+769 VNPNAFDS

-783 KPKNTINPENL
+783 KPKNTINPDNL

-807 QKSIYQIGLDSD
+807 QKSIYQIQLDSE
-819 KLIAESISEIDKV
+819 KLIAGSISEIDKV

-844 TYTVKKS
+844 TYTVKTS

-902 RTVVAVLSKINSAVF
+902 GTVVAVLSKINSAVF

-929 EVSRIINEQQAKLI
+929 EVSRLINEQQAKLI
-943 VQNIVYELTQERYDS
+943 VQNIAYELTTERYDS
-958 NDIFVSNIPLSDNAT
+958 NDIFVSNLPLSDKAIKAT
-973 KANRHVWEYVE
+973 RHVWDYVE
-984 TDSDVE
+984 TDSDIE
-990 RKFLAELEQHVNE
+990 RKFLDELEQHIDE
-1003 VIVYAKLP
+1003 VVVYAKLP
-1011 KNFVIPTPFGGYNPD
+1011 KNFEIPTPFGSYNPD

-1032 QDKIRHVYFVA
+1032 QDKVRHVYFVA
-1043 ETKGSTSEID
+1043 ETKGSMSDAD
-1053 LRESEKQKIAS
+1053 LRDSEKHKIES
-1064 AKAFFAKLQQIQG
+1064 AKLFFAKLQQAHQ
-1077 NNSELEQADTL
+1077 NNGELEQTDTL
-1088 AEVEKMPVSY
+1088 AGVAQMPISY
-1098 EVVDS
+1098 QVVDS

-1108 QIVGMK
+1108 QIVGKK